1 MIVSLKYINKTRI
14 ICKCNLKFK
23 FKKKEIIGGI
33 LDLDP
38 MDWRRP
44 AKDQFNVQSAK
55 VIEFNKWWKSYDF
68 NKK

>member
-1 MIVSLKYINKTRI
+1 
-14 ICKCNLKFK
+14 
-23 FKKKEIIGGI
+23 
-33 LDLDP
+33 